1 MVVAGAFMV
10 SVSCKD
16 EVESATLL
24 VPAVRLLMLLEVA
37 PVFGL
42 VQLRIDEW
50 FANLVEILFLS
61 ETFFLFLSPILILI

>member
-16 EVESATLL
+16 EVEPAALL

-42 VQLRIDEW
+42 VQLKIDEC
-50 FANLVEILFLS
+50 FA
-61 ETFFLFLSPILILI
+61 